1 MSSDR
6 KPLKEQFQE
15 IMMNV
20 AVIIQ
25 KRTRSCGNNT
35 VGRTYLSRI
44 HEALGS
50 IPSTKKKKRGG
61 SREGWGRRG
70 EGMEGVKEGKNE
82 VKGRRKERG
91 EGKILKI
98 PLVAIHLTKNTDNP

>member
-50 IPSTKKKKRGG
+50 IPSTKKKKE
-61 SREGWGRRG
+61 EGVERDGG
-70 EGMEGVKEGKNE
+70 EG
-82 VKGRRKERG
+82 ERG
-91 EGKILKI
+91 WRE
-98 PLVAIHLTKNTDNP
+98 